1 MRISDWSSDVCS
13 SDLLQLGEAV
23 QPPQAGR
30 DLMLAVDLS
39 GSMGEEDMT
48 FGNAV
53 VDRLTAA
60 KAVIAAFL
68 DRRAGDRAGLPVF
81 GQKAYTSTP
90 LTMDR
95 DSVRQQLRASVAG
108 LAGRETAYGDAL
120 GPAGHRLRA

>member
-48 FGNAV
+48 LGNAV
-53 VDRLTAA
+53 DDRLTAP
-60 KAVIAAFL
+60 KAVIADFL
-68 DRRAGDRAGLPVF
+68 DRRAGDRARLPDF
-81 GQKAYTSTP
+81 GPKAYTLTP

-95 DSVRQQLRASVAG
+95 ERGPQPPPDSVHR
-108 LAGRETAYGDAL
+108 LAGPPTT
-120 GPAGHRLRA
+120 LRRAP

>member
-48 FGNAV
+48 LGNAV

-60 KAVIAAFL
+60 KAVIADFL
-68 DRRAGDRAGLPVF
+68 DRRAGDRVGLLVF
-81 GQKAYTSTP
+81 GQKAYALTP
-90 LTMDR
+90 LTLDRESVRPQLR
-95 DSVRQQLRASVAG
+95 DSVVGLRSAEHTSEHPS
-108 LAGRETAYGDAL
+108 L
-120 GPAGHRLRA
+120 LRYSI